1 MAIGCWYASGLLS
14 GGDELVVGGGGEV
27 LAKQVQRLILP
38 AIYIPILNKM
48 LGRRERC
55 LTDVEVGRKKSK
67 IDATIT
73 VAESSSDQKE
83 CFSLTSLP
91 VSADWQC
98 FVITDGLNIG
108 YICRQSTRH
117 GVTSAR

>member
-1 MAIGCWYASGLLS
+1 
-14 GGDELVVGGGGEV
+14 
-27 LAKQVQRLILP
+27 
-38 AIYIPILNKM
+38 M

-55 LTDVEVGRKKSK
+55 LTDVEGGRKKSK

-83 CFSLTSLP
+83 CSTLTSLP

-98 FVITDGLNIG
+98 VVTINGLN
-108 YICRQSTRH
+108 
-117 GVTSAR
+117 V